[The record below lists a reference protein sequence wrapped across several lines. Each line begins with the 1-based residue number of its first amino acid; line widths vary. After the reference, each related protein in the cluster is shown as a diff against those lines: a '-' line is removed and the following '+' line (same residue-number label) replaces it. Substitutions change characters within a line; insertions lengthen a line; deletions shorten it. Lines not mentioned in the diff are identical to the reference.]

1 MDIAFTTEGSGADAD
16 HYHYCDFLPSQKI
29 RGESAKSRCRQRV
42 LGSVRPDANGRGDDP
57 TVRANFLCRAADP
70 SNGKDIAERWCASC
84 HLVESGQRNST
95 DLAPPFTYLAK
106 RPDFDQN
113 KLAFLLL
120 IPHPNMPKLSL
131 NRSEISDLAKYI
143 RSLK

>member
-1 MDIAFTTEGSGADAD
+1 MIESPLGQIGQINYQELS
-16 HYHYCDFLPSQKI
+16 LSKI
-29 RGESAKSRCRQRV
+29 CKLLAAGWFIIGGVA
-42 LGSVRPDANGRGDDP
+42 P
-57 TVRANFLCRAADP
+57 CRAADP
-70 SNGKDIAERWCASC
+70 SIGKDIAERWCASC

-131 NRSEISDLAKYI
+131 NRAEISDLAEYI